1 MTDLNALHYT
11 PEHEWISIEGDV
23 ATIGITDYAQEQL
36 GDVVFV
42 ELPEIGKIVTKG
54 GEAAV
59 VESVKAASE
68 VYSPVTGTVV
78 AANEPLADSPITVN
92 EDPEGA
98 AWFCKIE
105 MADPSELE
113 VLMDEAA
120 YKAFVSGL

>member
-1 MTDLNALHYT
+1 MTKYYT
-11 PEHEWISIEGDV
+11 EEHEWIAV
-23 ATIGITDYAQEQL
+23 AGNIATLGITDYAQAQL

-42 ELPEIGKIVTKG
+42 EVPTVGRKVKKG
-54 GEAAV
+54 EETAV

-78 AANEPLADSPITVN
+78 EANDPLASNPITVN

-98 AWFCKIE
+98 GWFCLIE
-105 MADPSELE
+105 MSDPAELE

-120 YKAFVSGL
+120 YKAFVEGL

>member
-1 MTDLNALHYT
+1 MTKYYT
-11 PEHEWISIEGDV
+11 EEHEWIAVEGKV
-23 ATIGITDYAQEQL
+23 ATLGITDYAQAQL

-42 ELPEIGKIVTKG
+42 EVPAVGRKVKKG
-54 GEAAV
+54 EETAV

-78 AANEPLADSPITVN
+78 AANDPLANSPITVN

-98 AWFCKIE
+98 GWFCQIE
-105 MADPSELE
+105 MSDPAELE

-120 YKAFVSGL
+120 YKAFVEGL

>member
-1 MTDLNALHYT
+1 MTKYYT
-11 PEHEWISIEGDV
+11 EDHEWIAVTGNV
-23 ATIGITDYAQEQL
+23 ATLGITDYAQAQL

-42 ELPEIGKIVTKG
+42 EVPSIGRKVKKG
-54 GEAAV
+54 EETAV

-113 VLMDEAA
+113 VLMDETA
-120 YKAFVSGL
+120 YKAFVAGL

>member
-1 MTDLNALHYT
+1 MTKYYT
-11 PEHEWISIEGDV
+11 EDHEWIAVTGNV
-23 ATIGITDYAQEQL
+23 ATLGITDYAQAQL

-42 ELPEIGKIVTKG
+42 ELPSVGRKVKKG
-54 GEAAV
+54 EETAV

-105 MADPSELE
+105 MADATELE

>member
-1 MTDLNALHYT
+1 MTKYYT
-11 PEHEWISIEGDV
+11 EEHEWIVVAGNV
-23 ATIGITDYAQEQL
+23 ATLGITDYAQAQL

-42 ELPEIGKIVTKG
+42 EVPTVGRKVKKG
-54 GEAAV
+54 EETAV

-78 AANEPLADSPITVN
+78 EANEPLANSPITVN

-98 AWFCKIE
+98 GWFCRIE
-105 MADPSELE
+105 MSDPAELE

-120 YKAFVSGL
+120 YKAFVEGL

>member
-1 MTDLNALHYT
+1 MTKYYT
-11 PEHEWISIEGDV
+11 EEHEWIAV
-23 ATIGITDYAQEQL
+23 AGNIATLGITDYAQAQL

-42 ELPEIGKIVTKG
+42 EVPVVGRKVKKG
-54 GEAAV
+54 EETAV

-78 AANEPLADSPITVN
+78 EANAPLADSPITVN

-98 AWFCKIE
+98 GWFCRIE
-105 MADPSELE
+105 MSDLAELE

-120 YKAFVSGL
+120 YKTFIEGL

>member
-1 MTDLNALHYT
+1 MIKYYT
-11 PEHEWISIEGDV
+11 EEHEWIVVAGNV
-23 ATIGITDYAQEQL
+23 ATLGITDYAQAQL

-42 ELPEIGKIVTKG
+42 EVPTVGRKVKKG
-54 GEAAV
+54 EETAV

-78 AANEPLADSPITVN
+78 EANEPLANSPITVN

-98 AWFCKIE
+98 GWFCRIE
-105 MADPSELE
+105 MSDPAELE

-120 YKAFVSGL
+120 YKAFVEGL

>member
-1 MTDLNALHYT
+1 MTKYYT
-11 PEHEWISIEGDV
+11 EDHEWIAVTGNV
-23 ATIGITDYAQEQL
+23 ATLGITDYAQAQL

-42 ELPEIGKIVTKG
+42 EVPSIGRKVKKG
-54 GEAAV
+54 EETAV

-120 YKAFVSGL
+120 YKAFVAGL

>member
-1 MTDLNALHYT
+1 MTKYYT
-11 PEHEWISIEGDV
+11 EEHEWISVDGRI
-23 ATIGITDYAQEQL
+23 ATLGITDYAQAQL

-42 ELPEIGKIVTKG
+42 EVPTVGRKVKKG
-54 GEAAV
+54 EETAV

-78 AANEPLADSPITVN
+78 EANEPLANSPITVN

-98 AWFCKIE
+98 GWFCRIE
-105 MADPSELE
+105 MSDPAELE

-120 YKAFVSGL
+120 YKAFVEGL

>member
-1 MTDLNALHYT
+1 MTKYYT
-11 PEHEWISIEGDV
+11 EEHEWIVVAGNV
-23 ATIGITDYAQEQL
+23 ATLGITDYAQAQL

-42 ELPEIGKIVTKG
+42 EVPTVGRKVKKG
-54 GEAAV
+54 EETAV

-78 AANEPLADSPITVN
+78 EANEPLANSPIIVN

-98 AWFCKIE
+98 GWFCRIE
-105 MADPSELE
+105 MSDPAELE

-120 YKAFVSGL
+120 YKAFVEGL

>member
-1 MTDLNALHYT
+1 MTKYYT
-11 PEHEWISIEGDV
+11 EEHEWIAVTGNI
-23 ATIGITDYAQEQL
+23 ATLGITDYAQAQL

-42 ELPEIGKIVTKG
+42 EVPTVGRKVKKG
-54 GEAAV
+54 EETAV

-78 AANEPLADSPITVN
+78 ETNVPLADSPITVN

-98 AWFCKIE
+98 GWFCKIE
-105 MADPSELE
+105 MSDLAELE

-120 YKAFVSGL
+120 YKTFVEGL